1 MSTRLEVILKSTGAI
16 GDVVIASALQ
26 KPLSQMGYG
35 VGILSKEFTL
45 PLWKNIDGEDTTVYP
60 FDENGEIGEHPKN
73 SLVVN
78 ISDYLSEFPNTS
90 ELPKDFLGE
99 ERRGHLCEWMA
110 YAIHKQNPVMKLNVS
125 RDDIRIILD
134 REEIEFGRDYVMDI
148 SKSNGGLPV
157 VVLSPF
163 STSINR
169 NLAMSTLEEVVGGIK
184 DFAVP
189 CQLSPYNEEQY
200 IQGTNPVGDKRLR
213 VASSILLACDVYV
226 GADSGPLHM
235 IICAIQGT
243 PENVLVG
250 GVIDN
255 RGTNVACDAYVGV
268 DSGPLHMI
276 NGAIQGTPENE
287 LVGSVIDNREKIVA
301 CVGSSHPDV
310 VTYKDNIVIQ
320 GSKKCGFAPCGAHG
334 YCSVDRYSEK
344 LGTKFYPTNKDKSG
358 CVYDGYGDMEV
369 SPCMAAISAEE
380 IIENIKGVLD
390 NQKS

>member
-189 CQLSPYNEEQY
+189 CQLSPYSEEQY
-200 IQGTNPVGDKRLR
+200 IQGTTPIGDNRLR
-213 VASSILLACDVYV
+213 VASSILL
-226 GADSGPLHM
+226 
-235 IICAIQGT
+235 
-243 PENVLVG
+243 
-250 GVIDN
+250 
-255 RGTNVACDAYVGV
+255 ACDAYVGV

-287 LVGSVIDNREKIVA
+287 LVGGVIDNREKIVA